1 MGTEHATNITAQ
13 TVRIVVAYEFTVL
26 TPTSDPTERKEIEA
40 AILAKIERPAGATAR
55 RTLRTL
61 WTSVRGPII
70 TADNPPPV
78 FRPRV
83 RKQAP
88 NNEQAERRAS

>member
-26 TPTSDPTERKEIEA
+26 TPTSDPREREEIEA
-40 AILAKIERPAGATAR
+40 AILARVERPAGATAR

-78 FRPRV
+78 FRPRA
-83 RKQAP
+83 RKTKDDSQP
-88 NNEQAERRAS
+88 EQRAS